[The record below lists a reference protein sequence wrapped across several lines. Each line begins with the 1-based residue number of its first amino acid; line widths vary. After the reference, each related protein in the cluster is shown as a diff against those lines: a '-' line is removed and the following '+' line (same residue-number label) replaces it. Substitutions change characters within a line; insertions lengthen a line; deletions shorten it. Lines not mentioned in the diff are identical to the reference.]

1 MKFGLSIK
9 GKQNGACYCRLLG
22 KVFDFVI
29 FDTREIHDTI
39 KHLCNLSGR
48 GTKVARLCKGN
59 VYTFDS
65 KPKNLEAAFALLYDF
80 VDYFVIAAFDDP
92 SEDIDPLVN
101 LRLYNEDFK
110 PIFLELSDNMMFDD
124 LDEVIAYSKLSNID
138 GLVTSSTR
146 LAEYASHKTDGLLS
160 IVMLGVNDENG
171 IQDAIK
177 CGAGAV
183 AMHSGRFPFLKWF
196 SGRRLRNKIIL

>member
-1 MKFGLSIK
+1 MKFGLSIQ

-29 FDTREIHDTI
+29 FDTRELHDTI
-39 KHLCNLSGR
+39 KKLNNYSGT
-48 GTKVARLCKGN
+48 GKKAARLCKGN

-65 KPKNLEAAFALLYDF
+65 KPKNFEAAFALLYDF

-92 SEDIDPLVN
+92 SEDIDPIIN

-110 PIFLELSDNMMFDD
+110 PIYLELPDNMMFED

-146 LAEYASHKTDGLLS
+146 LAEYVSDKTDGLLS
-160 IVMLGVNDENG
+160 IVMLGVNDETAVEN
-171 IQDAIK
+171 AKK
-177 CGAGAV
+177 CGAKAV
-183 AMHSGRFPFLKWF
+183 AMPSGRFPILKWF
-196 SGRRLRNKIIL
+196 SGRKLKGKTIL